1 MKLIDVTN
9 TKTYLLFEEA
19 PNIPKGTIIKK
30 GNKRYKWQG
39 NSWREVNR
47 RGQMKGPVL
56 KTDGLGGEL
65 TSQWKKANPVQGS
78 KAVSGFKLL
87 PGVAQTA
94 TGGVVV
100 LPDGKTVITTN
111 TFDEAKSIQDKVEKL
126 SKQNN
131 AKKVTS
137 LIIED
142 PKIKGSNSVKI
153 RSNPI
158 NRTVTALNIQ
168 DFDAKMKARK
178 NTAVGR
184 WLTGRGMT
192 TIRKFVAF
200 MPVNTFAMFFGVMA
214 AVADVEV
221 EIQEAAGDP
230 QRQTELEEIKSI
242 LQGQAFTY
250 LMLPLAQMLAKTK
263 LVKKMLSPI
272 KWSVRAAQG
281 AAAATGVGAAISI
294 PSLLL
299 SEAAWF
305 LIPMIIAMP
314 VVQRSIAEFL
324 AGSFLGDV
332 FEGVGETGMAALGVA
347 DRALDGKFGTGW
359 FRDKM
364 EGDLTPRNLDG
375 SGSDVGTGRGG
386 FEEKIKKGRK
396 GTYYG
401 NSQWAK
407 LVFGSILF
415 PPDQKSRLVP
425 YIAPSRREQ
434 LLNSL
439 MELNPIDAQPQP
451 QPAPGA
457 NPNTSSQPGL
467 PTNPDAL
474 PGPQ

>member
-9 TKTYLLFEEA
+9 TKTYLLFEEV
-19 PNIPKGTIIKK
+19 PNIPKGTVITK
-30 GNKRYKWQG
+30 GNKKYKWQG

-305 LIPMIIAMP
+305 LVPMIVAMP

-324 AGSFLGDV
+324 AGSFLS
-332 FEGVGETGMAALGVA
+332 
-347 DRALDGKFGTGW
+347 
-359 FRDKM
+359 
-364 EGDLTPRNLDG
+364 P
-375 SGSDVGTGRGG
+375 
-386 FEEKIKKGRK
+386 
-396 GTYYG
+396 
-401 NSQWAK
+401 
-407 LVFGSILF
+407 
-415 PPDQKSRLVP
+415 
-425 YIAPSRREQ
+425 
-434 LLNSL
+434 
-439 MELNPIDAQPQP
+439 
-451 QPAPGA
+451 
-457 NPNTSSQPGL
+457 
-467 PTNPDAL
+467 
-474 PGPQ
+474 